1 MKKFILKLFLKIFVF
16 FDKIL
21 ILIFNKSFLRI
32 LKDYIDNEYYVE
44 KKLCSKKTKFF
55 TPNQITNWR
64 VQTIFSKEPET
75 LEWIDEFSNREK
87 ISFWDIGSNIGLYS
101 IYAAQRHENIK
112 IQSFEPSTN
121 NLRILSRN
129 ISINNLSD
137 KININQIP
145 LTNKKSFFSE
155 MYDSEFIEGWSMSSY
170 GNKINF
176 EGKKLNYKQNYRLL
190 GLSIDFLIKNKIVE
204 YPNYIKIDVD
214 GNEHNILKGADDCLK
229 SSKLKSI
236 LIEINENYEE
246 QYKIVTDIMKKY
258 NFSLRHKKRNEILYK
273 NYSKIYNYIFD
284 KYEN

>member
-1 MKKFILKLFLKIFVF
+1 
-16 FDKIL
+16 
-21 ILIFNKSFLRI
+21 
-32 LKDYIDNEYYVE
+32 
-44 KKLCSKKTKFF
+44 
-55 TPNQITNWR
+55 
-64 VQTIFSKEPET
+64 
-75 LEWIDEFSNREK
+75 
-87 ISFWDIGSNIGLYS
+87 
-101 IYAAQRHENIK
+101 
-112 IQSFEPSTN
+112 
-121 NLRILSRN
+121 
-129 ISINNLSD
+129 
-137 KININQIP
+137 
-145 LTNKKSFFSE
+145 

-258 NFSLRHKKRNEILYK
+258 NFSLRYKKRNEILYK